1 MSLRLDCAGRYL
13 ELSRPLVMG
22 ILNATPDS
30 FSDGGRFLDAE
41 AALDHARRM
50 VEEGADII
58 DVGGESTRPGAPPV
72 SASEETDRVVPVI
85 EVLHRELPVPVSVD
99 TGKAEVMR
107 AAVAAGAGMI
117 NDVWALRGPG
127 SLAAASDCAVP
138 VCLMHMQG
146 EPRTMQQSPRY
157 GDVLGEVAA
166 FLRRRLQTA
175 EAAGIPRSRLLID
188 PGFGFGKTLEHNLT
202 LLRGLERFAE
212 LGAVLVAGVS
222 RKRMIG
228 QLLGDAPVEQRLYGS
243 LAAALFA
250 AERGAGILRVHD
262 VKPTVDALQV
272 LRALAEPELS

>member
-1 MSLRLDCAGRYL
+1 MSQHLDCAGRIL

-30 FSDGGRFLDAE
+30 FSDGGRFIDFE
-41 AALDHARRM
+41 VALAHARRM
-50 VEEGADII
+50 VEEGVDII
-58 DVGGESTRPGAPPV
+58 DVGGESTRPGAQPV
-72 SASEETDRVVPVI
+72 SAAEEIDRVVPLI
-85 EVLHRELPVPVSVD
+85 EALQRELPVPVSID

-127 SLAAASDCAVP
+127 SLEAARDCAVP
-138 VCLMHMQG
+138 VCLMHMRG
-146 EPRTMQQSPRY
+146 EPRSMQHAPCY
-157 GDVLGEVAA
+157 ADVLAEVSA
-166 FLRRRLQTA
+166 FLRQRLQSA
-175 EAAGIPRSRLLID
+175 EAAGIPRSRLLVD
-188 PGFGFGKTLEHNLT
+188 PGFGFGKSLEHNLT
-202 LLRGLERFAE
+202 LLRGLQRFAE
-212 LGAVLVAGVS
+212 LGTPLLVGIS

-262 VKPTVDALQV
+262 VKPTVDALRV
-272 LRALAEPELS
+272 LRALAEPRLS